1 MEILNRKARF
11 NYFIIEEI
19 ECGIELFGS
28 EVKSIRNGN
37 CNIKDSYGVI
47 RNNEVYLIN
56 MFIKNYKEASIF
68 NKEETRKRRLLLH
81 KKEIIKLDNGYY
93 LETIIEETSMARAA
107 NQKTARKTANYKNA
121 QGAIMFSVTVTGT
134 FTYTGSSS
142 TCTKSVA
149 EASSKN
155 TNWKISSKS
164 ASKSGNKAT
173 AKAIAKR
180 YVDGVAVE
188 TQNCT
193 VTLICSS
200 NGSLK

>member
-1 MEILNRKARF
+1 MKKIITLLTIVSSILFLSLPVSA
-11 NYFIIEEI
+11 
-19 ECGIELFGS
+19 L
-28 EVKSIRNGN
+28 
-37 CNIKDSYGVI
+37 DQ
-47 RNNEVYLIN
+47 
-56 MFIKNYKEASIF
+56 
-68 NKEETRKRRLLLH
+68 

-155 TNWKISSKS
+155 TNWKNFFK
-164 ASKSGNKAT
+164 
-173 AKAIAKR
+173 KR
-180 YVDGVAVE
+180 FQVR
-188 TQNCT
+188 
-193 VTLICSS
+193 
-200 NGSLK
+200 K

>member
-1 MEILNRKARF
+1 MKKIITLLTIVSSILFLSLPVSA
-11 NYFIIEEI
+11 
-19 ECGIELFGS
+19 L
-28 EVKSIRNGN
+28 
-37 CNIKDSYGVI
+37 DQ
-47 RNNEVYLIN
+47 
-56 MFIKNYKEASIF
+56 
-68 NKEETRKRRLLLH
+68 

-93 LETIIEETSMARAA
+93 LETIKEETSMARAA

>member
-1 MEILNRKARF
+1 MKKIITLLTIVSSILFLSLPVSA
-11 NYFIIEEI
+11 
-19 ECGIELFGS
+19 L
-28 EVKSIRNGN
+28 
-37 CNIKDSYGVI
+37 DQ
-47 RNNEVYLIN
+47 
-56 MFIKNYKEASIF
+56 
-68 NKEETRKRRLLLH
+68 

-121 QGAIMFSVTVTGT
+121 QGAIMFTVTGT

-173 AKAIAKR
+173 AKAIAKI

>member
-1 MEILNRKARF
+1 MKKIITLLTIVSSILFLSLPVSA
-11 NYFIIEEI
+11 
-19 ECGIELFGS
+19 L
-28 EVKSIRNGN
+28 
-37 CNIKDSYGVI
+37 DQ
-47 RNNEVYLIN
+47 
-56 MFIKNYKEASIF
+56 
-68 NKEETRKRRLLLH
+68 

-149 EASSKN
+149 
-155 TNWKISSKS
+155 
-164 ASKSGNKAT
+164 
-173 AKAIAKR
+173 KAIAKR

>member
-1 MEILNRKARF
+1 MKKIITLLTIVSSILFLSLPVSA
-11 NYFIIEEI
+11 
-19 ECGIELFGS
+19 L
-28 EVKSIRNGN
+28 
-37 CNIKDSYGVI
+37 DQ
-47 RNNEVYLIN
+47 
-56 MFIKNYKEASIF
+56 
-68 NKEETRKRRLLLH
+68 

-121 QGAIMFSVTVTGT
+121 QGAIM
-134 FTYTGSSS
+134 YTGSSS

>member
-1 MEILNRKARF
+1 MKKIITLLTIVSSILFLSLPVSA
-11 NYFIIEEI
+11 
-19 ECGIELFGS
+19 L
-28 EVKSIRNGN
+28 
-37 CNIKDSYGVI
+37 DQ
-47 RNNEVYLIN
+47 
-56 MFIKNYKEASIF
+56 
-68 NKEETRKRRLLLH
+68 

-107 NQKTARKTANYKNA
+107 NQKTANYKNA

-134 FTYTGSSS
+134 FTYTDSSS

>member
-1 MEILNRKARF
+1 MKKIITLLTIVSSILFLSLPVSA
-11 NYFIIEEI
+11 
-19 ECGIELFGS
+19 L
-28 EVKSIRNGN
+28 
-37 CNIKDSYGVI
+37 DQ
-47 RNNEVYLIN
+47 
-56 MFIKNYKEASIF
+56 
-68 NKEETRKRRLLLH
+68 

-149 EASSKN
+149 KN

>member
-1 MEILNRKARF
+1 MKKIITLLTIVSSILFLSLPVSA
-11 NYFIIEEI
+11 
-19 ECGIELFGS
+19 L
-28 EVKSIRNGN
+28 
-37 CNIKDSYGVI
+37 DQ
-47 RNNEVYLIN
+47 
-56 MFIKNYKEASIF
+56 
-68 NKEETRKRRLLLH
+68 

-93 LETIIEETSMARAA
+93 LETIIEET

>member
-1 MEILNRKARF
+1 MKKIITLLTIVSSILFLSLPVSA
-11 NYFIIEEI
+11 
-19 ECGIELFGS
+19 L
-28 EVKSIRNGN
+28 
-37 CNIKDSYGVI
+37 DQ
-47 RNNEVYLIN
+47 
-56 MFIKNYKEASIF
+56 
-68 NKEETRKRRLLLH
+68 

-107 NQKTARKTANYKNA
+107 NQKTANYKNA

>member
-1 MEILNRKARF
+1 MKKIVTLFTIISSILFLSLPVSAL
-11 NYFIIEEI
+11 EQ
-19 ECGIELFGS
+19 
-28 EVKSIRNGN
+28 
-37 CNIKDSYGVI
+37 
-47 RNNEVYLIN
+47 
-56 MFIKNYKEASIF
+56 
-68 NKEETRKRRLLLH
+68 KR
-81 KKEIIKLDNGYY
+81 EIIQLDNGYY
-93 LETIIEETSMARAA
+93 LETIIEETPTTRAS
-107 NQKTARKTANYKNA
+107 NQKTARKIGNYKNS
-121 QGAIMFSVTVTGT
+121 QGTVVFTVTVTGT